1 VSVEDGVWGIRV
13 GDWWIR
19 GRREGEWKSEMGGS
33 SAREGE
39 AESTELSKEE
49 IDGRSYDEEESPGRE
64 RFLFEARLF

>member
-1 VSVEDGVWGIRV
+1 MWEWEIRV
-13 GDWWIR
+13 GDGWIW
-19 GRREGEWKSEMGGS
+19 GRREGERKSEMGGS
-33 SAREGE
+33 SRAGE

>member
-1 VSVEDGVWGIRV
+1 
-13 GDWWIR
+13 
-19 GRREGEWKSEMGGS
+19 MGGS
-33 SAREGE
+33 SAREGV